1 MEVSLNNVTYRVS
14 FTDLD
19 GTHYAMKKYISSKGF
34 LSPMLNPTPTLYH
47 GQTWALWIFLF
58 PSHSS
63 VPRTRDLD
71 HIFESSFNSILI
83 VLHEKIAVLPS
94 FSREHFS
101 STFLWGVYFL
111 LLVYFLEFVCVCTLN
126 SCGVDEQACISL
138 LSYLEIMYLLLWL
151 MSEKLSV
158 SQRWNLM

>member
-1 MEVSLNNVTYRVS
+1 MHIKQS
-14 FTDLD
+14 FSVAYVEP
-19 GTHYAMKKYISSKGF
+19 H
-34 LSPMLNPTPTLYH
+34 PTLFH

-71 HIFESSFNSILI
+71 YIFESSFNLILI
-83 VLHEKIAVLPS
+83 VLHEKIAVLPN

-111 LLVYFLEFVCVCTLN
+111 LLVYFLEFVCVCIIN
-126 SCGVDEQACISL
+126 SCGVDEQACISS

-158 SQRWNLM
+158 SQRWNLI